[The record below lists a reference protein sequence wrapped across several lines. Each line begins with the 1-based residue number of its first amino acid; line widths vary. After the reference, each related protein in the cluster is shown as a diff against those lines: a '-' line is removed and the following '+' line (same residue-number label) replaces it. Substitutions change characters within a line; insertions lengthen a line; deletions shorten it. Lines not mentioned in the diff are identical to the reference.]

1 MTFTREQIIAMAREA
16 GIEWQGGFVRVA
28 ECVTQDE
35 LERFAALIEQAARA
49 DERERCAKV
58 CEVEARQHEHLD
70 RNGRSRHLDDAAIAK
85 TCAAAIR
92 ALKEQA

>member
-58 CEVEARQHEHLD
+58 CEQLKAPDE
-70 RNGRSRHLDDAAIAK
+70 RHSMWAIG
-85 TCAAAIR
+85 THDCATAIR
-92 ALKEQA
+92 ALKEEQA